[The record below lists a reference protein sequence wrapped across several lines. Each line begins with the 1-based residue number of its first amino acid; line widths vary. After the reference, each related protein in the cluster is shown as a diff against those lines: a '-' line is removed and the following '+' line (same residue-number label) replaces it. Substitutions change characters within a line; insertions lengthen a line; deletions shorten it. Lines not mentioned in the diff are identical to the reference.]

1 MIGMDDNG
9 MNEIEQAKQST
20 IRGIVE
26 DFLRAMKA
34 DLISGRLSRRTGTD
48 DR

>member
-26 DFLRAMKA
+26 DFFKSDEGRAYAREIIKEN
-34 DLISGRLSRRTGTD
+34 RNR
-48 DR
+48 